1 MESGMWEIVIA
12 ATLGSLLGSLPTAYL
27 VGRAHGVDI
36 RKHGSG
42 NVGMTNAWRVLGWK
56 AGVAVGAVDILK
68 GYVAA
73 AWISRLAAAGG
84 MNPVYAGILTGA
96 AAILGHVF
104 TPWLGFRGGKGVAT
118 GAGVLLG
125 LMPIPVAVCAAVF
138 AVAFLS
144 TRTVSVGSLSA
155 AAALPL
161 SVFLL
166 DRLTGLEYHPA
177 LLWLSVALALFVFW
191 THRANIRR
199 LLRGEELSFRE
210 KRKMGQKLSREPN
223 GHRTR

>member
-1 MESGMWEIVIA
+1 MWAIVAGIVGFF
-12 ATLGSLLGSLPTAYL
+12 LGSFPTAYL
-27 VGRAHGVDI
+27 VGRLHRVDI

-42 NVGMTNAWRVLGWK
+42 NVGMTNAWRVLGWR
-56 AGVAVGAVDILK
+56 AGISVGIVDIAK
-68 GYVAA
+68 GYLAS
-73 AWISRLAAAGG
+73 AWVSKLAALGG
-84 MNPVYAGILTGA
+84 LVPVYAGILCGA

-125 LMPIPVAVCAAVF
+125 LMPLPVAICALVF
-138 AVAFLS
+138 VAAFLS
-144 TRTVSVGSLSA
+144 TWTVSVGSLSA

-166 DRLTGLEYHPA
+166 DRFTGLSFEPA
-177 LLWLSVALALFVFW
+177 LLWLSVALTAFVFW

-199 LLRGEELSFRE
+199 LLRGQELSFR
-210 KRKMGQKLSREPN
+210 KRRGQ
-223 GHRTR
+223 

>member
-1 MESGMWEIVIA
+1 MWQAIVGVA
-12 ATLGSLLGSLPTAYL
+12 LGFLLGSIPTAYL
-27 VGRAHGVDI
+27 VGKAHGVDI

-73 AWISRLAAAGG
+73 AWVSRLAVAGG
-84 MNPVYAGILTGA
+84 MDPVYAGILTGA

-104 TPWLGFRGGKGVAT
+104 TPWLRFRGGKGVAA
-118 GAGVLLG
+118 GAGVFLG
-125 LMPIPVAVCAAVF
+125 LMPIPTGICVAVF

-144 TRTVSVGSLSA
+144 TWTVSVGSLSA

-177 LLWLSVALALFVFW
+177 LQWLSVALALFVFW
-191 THRANIRR
+191 THRANIKR
-199 LLRGEELSFRE
+199 LLRGQELSFR
-210 KRKMGQKLSREPN
+210 KRSES
-223 GHRTR
+223 